1 MRERRKND
9 KDRNGAAQGNPRRPA
24 GRIFGYARF
33 SYQTKNASSG
43 RITFEVSGNKLD
55 EELELYYQNPKVPIN
70 SFCASYKKIKSMIYN
85 LKG

>member
-1 MRERRKND
+1 MIKTETEQRREIPDALLVAYLDMRGFHIKPKTLSN
-9 KDRNGAAQGNPRRPA
+9 
-24 GRIFGYARF
+24 
-33 SYQTKNASSG
+33 G

-70 SFCASYKKIKSMIYN
+70 SFCASYKKIKSMLYN